1 MSKKVKAAQRLTM
14 EEASSAA
21 LNVADRLLEIEDVV
35 GMIAVCSRAADENLS
50 EEDRQLART
59 LDLIADRLESLV
71 DVARRDANAVHEA
84 LKGEAK

>member
-1 MSKKVKAAQRLTM
+1 MRPENETADRLTL
-14 EEASSAA
+14 EQAASAA

-35 GMIAVCSRAADENLS
+35 DMIAVCSRAADENLS

-84 LKGEAK
+84 LKGEAA